1 MLGRGQEAIQ
11 PRAYTSG
18 SEVRL
23 SALNVSST
31 PSTAL
36 GKLVDLSNTQL
47 RGLHQGQQTFSI
59 EGQGVTSTGFGGSV
73 CTATQLCCCSTKVAL
88 DDSYTNRH
96 SGAPIKLFTEAGG
109 RTDGACRAT
118 VLNPLSIK

>member
-1 MLGRGQEAIQ
+1 MLGLGQEAIQ

-47 RGLHQGQQTFSI
+47 HGLHQGQQMFSI
-59 EGQGVTSTGFGGSV
+59 EGQGVTSTGFGGVS
-73 CTATQLCCCSTKVAL
+73 LHSDSTLLLQHK
-88 DDSYTNRH
+88 
-96 SGAPIKLFTEAGG
+96 SGL
-109 RTDGACRAT
+109 R
-118 VLNPLSIK
+118 